1 MTAIPSTSPEAPLTA
16 ADLAS
21 CGYQQAFAR
30 DPEPWYLGMSTEL
43 NLEIRTAQQEGEQ
56 ARERALIL
64 LARIC
69 SLQLEPD
76 NKRAPFMPEWKAP
89 DGRRGFMPEDLTT
102 DEIAALSE
110 FAEGVENTLL
120 KARVAD
126 LVWLRDRRRG
136 IRFAHLAIDT
146 YCQLPLDDD
155 SWLLS
160 GRDGW
165 RRALQLA
172 RGIRDIGRV
181 ATIEASL
188 LQVFY
193 DAVAAPD
200 RTALSYLGPMWAED
214 AGRAHAE
221 DIGERLAAQA
231 EARRQDGGY
240 TDALEYAEAAARWF
254 TRAPDRPDSGRRQA
268 AMLAL
273 AGQIMAVIGDAFRA
287 AIGRKNWYAKAIN
300 GYRAVPGAYRD
311 GHQVDAM
318 IASLRAR
325 QDAAGREALDE
336 MEPFEH
342 IFDLTVIASQAR
354 ERVQGRSPF
363 GALWTLSQIHPLPN
377 RAMLVAFA
385 EQPMATGRVSDLCN
399 SVVLASDGRAVARR
413 QRSGVDRAARDAQV
427 LAEATQ
433 ACHLLC
439 TTTVIGMILP
449 ALETMWRE
457 MHFDLGTFEALA
469 GRAPLVPN
477 ERAALVAQGL
487 HAGWCGDFVQ
497 AVHILVPQF
506 EHIVRMKL
514 KAAGALT
521 TTHDAAGLDTEIGLS
536 NLIERPEMR
545 EAFDVDLTFTIRA
558 LMCDPSGPN
567 LRNMVAHGLADESL
581 VKGPYG
587 IYLWWL
593 VLRLVVEQCA
603 AMERPAGTADSTA
616 TDHPANAGG

>member
-1 MTAIPSTSPEAPLTA
+1 MPILSAPSPELPLTVD
-16 ADLAS
+16 DLS
-21 CGYQQAFAR
+21 NCGYQQAIAR
-30 DPEPWYLGMSTEL
+30 DPEQWYLSMSTEL
-43 NLEIRTAQQEGEQ
+43 DLEIRTAQREGER

-76 NKRAPFMPEWKAP
+76 NKRAPFQPEWKLA
-89 DGRRGFMPEDLTT
+89 DGRHGFMPEDLTT
-102 DEIAALSE
+102 DEIATLSE
-110 FAEGVENTLL
+110 FAEEVENTLL

-126 LVWLRDRRRG
+126 IVWLRERRRG
-136 IRFAHLAIDT
+136 IAFAHMTIDT

-172 RGIRDIGRV
+172 RGIRDTGRG
-181 ATIEASL
+181 TLIEASL
-188 LQVFY
+188 LQAFR
-193 DAVAAPD
+193 DAAALPGHMS
-200 RTALSYLGPMWAED
+200 LSYLGPLWAED
-214 AGRAHAE
+214 AGRTHAE
-221 DIGERLAAQA
+221 EIGERLAAQA
-231 EARRQDGGY
+231 EVGRREGSY
-240 TDALEYAEAAARWF
+240 TDALDYAEAAARWF
-254 TRAPDRPDSGRRQA
+254 TRAPAGAPREA
-268 AMLAL
+268 AMLVL
-273 AGQIMAVIGDAFRA
+273 VGQIMAAIGDAAGA
-287 AIGRKNWYAKAIN
+287 AITRKFWYAKAIDM
-300 GYRAVPGAYRD
+300 YRTVPGAYREEY
-311 GHQVDAM
+311 QVNTI
-318 IASLRAR
+318 IAAVRAQ
-325 QDAAGREALDE
+325 QDAAGREALNE
-336 MEPFEH
+336 MESFEH
-342 IFDLTVIASQAR
+342 VIDLSAFAAKAR
-354 ERVQGRSPF
+354 DRVQGRSPF
-363 GALWTLSQIHPLPN
+363 GALWALTRIHALPN
-377 RAMLVAFA
+377 RAQLIAAA
-385 EQPMATGRVSDLCN
+385 ERPLPTGRISRLFD
-399 SVVLASDGRAVARR
+399 SVVLANDGRAVARR
-413 QRSGVDRAARDAQV
+413 QGSGVDRAARDAQV

-487 HAGWCGDFVQ
+487 HAGWCGDFAQ

-521 TTHDAAGLDTEIGLS
+521 TTHDAVGLDTEIGLS

-616 TDHPANAGG
+616 TGHPANAGG

>member
-1 MTAIPSTSPEAPLTA
+1 MTAIPSTSPESPLTA

-21 CGYQQAFAR
+21 CGYQRAIAR
-30 DPEPWYLGMSTEL
+30 DPEEWYLAMSTEL
-43 NLEIRTAQQEGEQ
+43 NLEIRTARQEGEQ
-56 ARERALIL
+56 TRERALIL

-76 NKRAPFMPEWKAP
+76 NKRAPFQPEWKAA
-89 DGRRGFMPEDLTT
+89 DGRRGFMPEDLTS
-102 DEIAALSE
+102 DEIATLSG
-110 FAEGVENTLL
+110 FAEGAENTLL

-126 LVWLRDRRRG
+126 IVWMRERRRG
-136 IRFAHLAIDT
+136 IAFAHMAIDT
-146 YCQLPLDDD
+146 YCKLSLDGD

-172 RGIRDIGRV
+172 FGIGDAGRV
-181 ATIEASL
+181 ASIEASL
-188 LQVFY
+188 LHAFY
-193 DAVAAPD
+193 DVVASPD
-200 RTALSYLGPMWAED
+200 RIALSYLGPLWAED

-221 DIGERLAAQA
+221 DIGECLAAQA
-231 EARRQDGGY
+231 EARQREGHHA
-240 TDALEYAEAAARWF
+240 DALEYAELAERWF
-254 TRAPDRPDSGRRQA
+254 TRAPAGDRREA

-273 AGQIMAVIGDAFRA
+273 AGQIMVTIGNAAGA
-287 AIGRKNWYAKAIN
+287 AITRKYWYAKAIDM
-300 GYRAVPGAYRD
+300 YRTVPGAYREE
-311 GHQVDAM
+311 HQVNTI
-318 IASLRAR
+318 IAAVRAQ
-325 QDAAGREALDE
+325 QDAAGREALNE
-336 MEPFEH
+336 MESFEH
-342 IFDLTVIASQAR
+342 VIDLSAFSAIAR
-354 ERVQGRSPF
+354 DRVQGRSPF
-363 GALWTLSQIHPLPN
+363 GGLLALTRIHALPN
-377 RAMLVAFA
+377 RAQLIAAA
-385 EQPMATGRVSDLCN
+385 ERPLPTGRISRLFD
-399 SVVLASDGRAVARR
+399 SVVLASDGRAVA
-413 QRSGVDRAARDAQV
+413 QRPGVGVDGEGGDAQV

-439 TTTVIGMILP
+439 TATVTGMILP

-457 MHFDLGTFEALA
+457 MHFDLGTFEVLA
-469 GRAPLVPN
+469 SRAPLVPN

-514 KAAGALT
+514 KAVGALT

-536 NLIERPEMR
+536 NLIERPEMCD
-545 EAFDVDLTFTIRA
+545 AFDVDLTFTIRA

-603 AMERPAGTADSTA
+603 AMERPTSIVDATA
-616 TDHPANAGG
+616 TGHPANAGE

>member
-1 MTAIPSTSPEAPLTA
+1 MTAIPSISPELPLTA
-16 ADLAS
+16 ADLAG
-21 CGYQQAFAR
+21 CDYQRAIAR
-30 DPEPWYLGMSTEL
+30 DSDGWYLGMSTEL
-43 NLEIRTAQQEGEQ
+43 DLEIGTARRAGE
-56 ARERALIL
+56 ATRERALIL

-76 NKRAPFMPEWKAP
+76 HKRAPFQPAWKAA
-89 DGRRGFMPEDLTT
+89 DGRRGFMPEDLTS

-110 FAEGVENTLL
+110 FAEEVENTLL

-126 LVWLRDRRRG
+126 IVWLRERRRG
-136 IRFAHLAIDT
+136 IAFVHMAIDT
-146 YCQLPLDDD
+146 YCQLPLDGD

-172 RGIRDIGRV
+172 RGIRDTGRV
-181 ATIEASL
+181 ATIEAGL

-200 RTALSYLGPMWAED
+200 CMALSYLGPMWAEE

-231 EARRQDGGY
+231 EARQRAGQRA
-240 TDALEYAEAAARWF
+240 DALKYAEAAARWF
-254 TRAPDRPDSGRRQA
+254 TRAPAGAPREA

-273 AGQIMAVIGDAFRA
+273 AGQIMVMIGDAAGA
-287 AIGRKNWYAKAIN
+287 AITRKNWYAKAIEM
-300 GYRAVPGAYRD
+300 YRSVPGAYREE
-311 GHQVDAM
+311 HQVNTM
-318 IASLRAR
+318 IAAVRAQ
-325 QDAAGREALDE
+325 QDTAGREALNE
-336 MEPFEH
+336 MESFEH
-342 IFDLTVIASQAR
+342 VFDLSPFAAVAR
-354 ERVQGRSPF
+354 DRVQGRSPF
-363 GALWTLSQIHPLPN
+363 GALWALTRIHALPN
-377 RAMLVAFA
+377 RAQLIAAA
-385 EQPMATGRVSDLCN
+385 ERPLPTGRISRLVD
-399 SVVLASDGRAVARR
+399 SVVLANDGRAVARR
-413 QRSGVDRAARDAQV
+413 PGVGVDGDGGDAQV

-433 ACHLLC
+433 ACHILC

-469 GRAPLVPN
+469 SRAPLVPN

-545 EAFDVDLTFTIRA
+545 DAFDVDLTFTIRA

-593 VLRLVVEQCA
+593 VMRLVVEQCA
-603 AMERPAGTADSTA
+603 AMEPVAGTVDAAT
-616 TDHPANAGG
+616 TDHPAHAGD

>member
-1 MTAIPSTSPEAPLTA
+1 MTAIPSTSSEPPLTA

-21 CGYQQAFAR
+21 CDYQQVFAR
-30 DPEPWYLGMSTEL
+30 DSDGWYLGMSTEL
-43 NLEIRTAQQEGEQ
+43 DLEIGTARRAGE
-56 ARERALIL
+56 ATRERALIL

-76 NKRAPFMPEWKAP
+76 HKRAPFQPAWKAA
-89 DGRRGFMPEDLTT
+89 DGRRGFMPEDLTS

-110 FAEGVENTLL
+110 FAEQVENTLL

-126 LVWLRDRRRG
+126 IVWLRERRRG
-136 IRFAHLAIDT
+136 IAFVHMAIDT
-146 YCQLPLDDD
+146 YCQLPLDGD

-172 RGIRDIGRV
+172 RGIRDTGRV
-181 ATIEASL
+181 ATIEAGL

-200 RTALSYLGPMWAED
+200 CMALSYLGPMWAEE

-231 EARRQDGGY
+231 EARQREGHHA
-240 TDALEYAEAAARWF
+240 DALEYAEAAARWF
-254 TRAPDRPDSGRRQA
+254 TRVPAGDSRVA

-273 AGQIMAVIGDAFRA
+273 TGQIMVTIGDAA
-287 AIGRKNWYAKAIN
+287 GPAIRRKYWYAKAIEK
-300 GYRAVPGAYRD
+300 YRSVPGAYREE
-311 GHQVDAM
+311 HQVNTM
-318 IASLRAR
+318 IAAVRAQ
-325 QDAAGREALDE
+325 QDAAGREALNE
-336 MEPFEH
+336 MESFEH
-342 IFDLTVIASQAR
+342 LIDLSAFAAKAR
-354 ERVQGRSPF
+354 DRVQGRSPF
-363 GALWTLSQIHPLPN
+363 GALWALTRIHALPN
-377 RAMLVAFA
+377 RAQLIAAA
-385 EQPMATGRVSDLCN
+385 ERPLPTGRISRLFD
-399 SVVLASDGRAVARR
+399 SVVLANDGRAVA
-413 QRSGVDRAARDAQV
+413 QRPGVGVDGEGGDAQV

-439 TTTVIGMILP
+439 TATVTGMIVP
-449 ALETMWRE
+449 ALESMWRE

-469 GRAPLVPN
+469 NRAPLVPN

-536 NLIERPEMR
+536 NLIERPEMAA
-545 EAFDVDLTFTIRA
+545 AFDADLTFTIRA

-603 AMERPAGTADSTA
+603 AMEPVAGTVDAAA
-616 TDHPANAGG
+616 TDHPAHAGD

>member
-1 MTAIPSTSPEAPLTA
+1 MIAIPSTSPEAPLTA

-21 CGYQQAFAR
+21 CGYQRAFAR
-30 DPEPWYLGMSTEL
+30 DPEPWYLAMSTEL
-43 NLEIRTAQQEGEQ
+43 DPEIRTAQRAGE
-56 ARERALIL
+56 ATRERALML

-69 SLQLEPD
+69 SLRLEPD
-76 NKRAPFMPEWKAP
+76 NKRAPFQP
-89 DGRRGFMPEDLTT
+89 DGRAVDACHGFMPEDLTS

-126 LVWLRDRRRG
+126 IVWLRERRRG
-136 IRFAHLAIDT
+136 IAFAHMAIDT
-146 YCQLPLDDD
+146 YCQLPLDGD

-172 RGIRDIGRV
+172 RGIRDTGRM

-200 RTALSYLGPMWAED
+200 RMALSYLGPMWAEE

-254 TRAPDRPDSGRRQA
+254 TRAPDCGRRQA

-273 AGQIMAVIGDAFRA
+273 AGHIMAAIGDAFRV

-311 GHQVDAM
+311 EHQVDAM

-336 MEPFEH
+336 MEPIEH
-342 IFDLTVIASQAR
+342 IFDLPAIASQAC
-354 ERVQGRSPF
+354 EHVKGRSPF
-363 GALWTLSQIHPLPN
+363 GALRTLSRIHSLPN

-385 EQPMATGRVSDLCN
+385 EQPMAMGRVSDLCN

-413 QRSGVDRAARDAQV
+413 QGSGVDRAARDVQV

-439 TTTVIGMILP
+439 TATVTGMIMP

-469 GRAPLVPN
+469 SRAPLVPN

-545 EAFDVDLTFTIRA
+545 DAFDIDLTFTIRA
-558 LMCDPSGPN
+558 LMCDPAGPN

-593 VLRLVVEQCA
+593 VLRLVLEQCA
-603 AMERPAGTADSTA
+603 VMERPAGTADSTA
-616 TDHPANAGG
+616 TDHSANAGE

>member
-1 MTAIPSTSPEAPLTA
+1 MTATPSTSPESPLTA
-16 ADLAS
+16 DDLAS
-21 CGYQQAFAR
+21 CGYQQAIAR
-30 DPEPWYLGMSTEL
+30 DPEEWYLAMSAEL
-43 NLEIRTAQQEGEQ
+43 ELEIRTARLEGEQ
-56 ARERALIL
+56 TRERALIL

-76 NKRAPFMPEWKAP
+76 NKRAPFQPEWKQA

-102 DEIAALSE
+102 DEIATLSA
-110 FAEGVENTLL
+110 FAEDVESTLL

-126 LVWLRDRRRG
+126 LVWLRERRRG
-136 IRFAHLAIDT
+136 IAFAHMAIDT
-146 YCQLPLDDD
+146 YCQLPLDGD

-172 RGIRDIGRV
+172 RGIRDTERV
-181 ATIEASL
+181 ALIETGL
-188 LQVFY
+188 LQAFR
-193 DAVAAPD
+193 DAVALPGHIS
-200 RTALSYLGPMWAED
+200 LSFLGPMWAED

-221 DIGERLAAQA
+221 EFGERLAAQA
-231 EARRQDGGY
+231 EARQREGHHA
-240 TDALEYAEAAARWF
+240 DALEYAEAAALWF
-254 TRAPDRPDSGRRQA
+254 TRVPAGEPREA

-273 AGQIMAVIGDAFRA
+273 TGQIMVMIGDAAGA
-287 AIGRKNWYAKAIN
+287 AITRKYWYAKAIDV
-300 GYRAVPGAYRD
+300 YRTVPGAYREE
-311 GHQVDAM
+311 HQVNTI
-318 IASLRAR
+318 IAAVRAQ
-325 QDAAGREALDE
+325 QDAAGREALNE
-336 MEPFEH
+336 MESFEH
-342 IFDLTVIASQAR
+342 VIDLSAFAAKAR
-354 ERVQGRSPF
+354 DRVRGRSPF
-363 GALWTLSQIHPLPN
+363 GALWALTRIHALPN
-377 RAMLVAFA
+377 RAQLIAAA
-385 EQPMATGRVSDLCN
+385 ERPLPTGRISRLFD
-399 SVVLASDGRAVARR
+399 SVVLASDGRAVA
-413 QRSGVDRAARDAQV
+413 QRPGIGVDGEGGDAQV

-439 TTTVIGMILP
+439 TATVTGMILP

-469 GRAPLVPN
+469 NRAPLVPI

-506 EHIVRMKL
+506 EHIVRSQLKL
-514 KAAGALT
+514 AGALT

-545 EAFDVDLTFTIRA
+545 DAFDVDLTFTIRA

-567 LRNMVAHGLADESL
+567 LRNIVAHGLADESL